1 MSLLPAE
8 QPRYE
13 EMAQVVELYIKNEN
27 PTAIARH
34 LGIPRK
40 EVLNHIDE
48 WRNGAVG
55 QEVMKERVEELI
67 ATMDEH
73 YSSLIR
79 KYYEIIEE
87 VDNYV
92 GESVTHQLMAQKAN
106 AIKGIAE
113 LERQRIDMLQKS
125 GLLEAADM
133 GAEIAAMEEKH
144 AVLIDILKTELCD
157 VCKPRVMQRLS
168 QVTGQPTVIV
178 SGE

>member
-13 EMAQVVELYIKNEN
+13 EMAQVVERYIKNEN
-27 PTAIARH
+27 PTSIARE
-34 LGIPRK
+34 LGISRK
-40 EVLNHIDE
+40 DVLNHIDE

-55 QEVMKERVEELI
+55 QEIMRERVEELI
-67 ATMDEH
+67 ATMDHH

-87 VDNYV
+87 VDA
-92 GESVTHQLMAQKAN
+92 GEQTHQLMAQKAN

-144 AVLIDILKTELCD
+144 AVLIDILKNELCS
-157 VCKPRVMQRLS
+157 VCKPRVMSRLS
-168 QVTGQPTVIV
+168 EVTGKPTVIV
-178 SGE
+178 NGE

>member
-8 QPRYE
+8 QPRFE
-13 EMAQVVELYIKNEN
+13 EMAQVVELYIQNEN
-27 PTAIARH
+27 PTAIARQ

-40 EVLNHIDE
+40 EVLNHIED
-48 WRNGAVG
+48 WKNGAVG

-67 ATMDEH
+67 ATMDAH
-73 YSSLIR
+73 YTSLIR

-87 VDNYV
+87 VDSQPQSN
-92 GESVTHQLMAQKAN
+92 HQMMAQKAN

-113 LERQRIDMLQKS
+113 LERQRIDTLQKS

-144 AVLIDILKTELCD
+144 AILIDILKNELCE

-168 QVTGQPTVIV
+168 DVTGQPTVIV
-178 SGE
+178 SGG